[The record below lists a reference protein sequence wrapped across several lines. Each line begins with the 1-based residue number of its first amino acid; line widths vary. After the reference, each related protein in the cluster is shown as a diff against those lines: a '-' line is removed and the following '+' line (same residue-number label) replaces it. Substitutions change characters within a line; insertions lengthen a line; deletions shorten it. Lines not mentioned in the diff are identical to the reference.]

1 MSDSLVFGVKCT
13 CVALA
18 FLWFVARKRNP
29 LPYPPGPKGFPIIG
43 NAFDINLKTP
53 QFTYA
58 KQGTIFEQIPRSVSS
73 CIASYDEI
81 TTSTGA
87 LSGLGTYMMLSRGAK
102 LKPNMDERCTRIRA
116 VNALAQFR
124 TEKYDDDINT
134 FLDSA

>member
-53 QFTYA
+53 QFTCA
-58 KQGTIFEQIPRSVSS
+58 KQGTRF
-73 CIASYDEI
+73 
-81 TTSTGA
+81 G
-87 LSGLGTYMMLSRGAK
+87 LS
-102 LKPNMDERCTRIRA
+102 
-116 VNALAQFR
+116 FR
-124 TEKYDDDINT
+124 TV
-134 FLDSA
+134 LAVV